1 MVTGIIAY
9 RFPSRVLGFFFNY
22 SSVREIEVRNTF
34 VALVHRILQFTVL
47 AYIFLYIVWIRKGY
61 QRFQEPRGSSVIK
74 VKGIGRVNI
83 SNPHVYPE
91 NKVQALWDA
100 SEFGIPPIE
109 ENAFFIATR
118 KIITYDQTVGICPSA
133 LLEKVFCNA
142 THNTC
147 KQGTISNNTLGFQT
161 GNCVPSLE
169 DKTILVCEIEA
180 WCPEEGANSTGTVK
194 NGTDFLCRFRS
205 KTARQC
211 PIFQIGYILQ
221 KLKEQDPRINLSALY
236 HQGGLIEIRQNWNCN
251 FDSYKDRTDCFPVYD
266 FDLLQKGDD
275 KLSPGIN
282 YRFADKYRMNGI
294 EYRTL
299 TKMFGLRFVL
309 TITGE
314 AGKFDFYFLF
324 LAVGSGISCMV
335 IADFVCEFIFK
346 YIHKNNEQY
355 SQSKI
360 SICDLVQ
367 DVNIASTKL

>member
-1 MVTGIIAY
+1 MGSVLNAQTNIYLPKNLASLTNDLDTDYFYYDHENDIIN
-9 RFPSRVLGFFFNY
+9 FK
-22 SSVREIEVRNTF
+22 
-34 VALVHRILQFTVL
+34 IL
-47 AYIFLYIVWIRKGY
+47 
-61 QRFQEPRGSSVIK
+61 
-74 VKGIGRVNI
+74 
-83 SNPHVYPE
+83 
-91 NKVQALWDA
+91 
-100 SEFGIPPIE
+100 E

-169 DKTILVCEIEA
+169 DKTIHVCEIEA

-221 KLKEQDPRINLSALY
+221 KLKEQDPRINLTALY